1 MASDL
6 PQQPESKIRWYLEG
20 SGDPVSI
27 YARANSRDPARLQLA
42 DNFSAIVNYPDGA
55 YAIVSQS
62 LSAFGHHQMAKVV
75 GTEGAIWADWGAA
88 DARSGE
94 SHFGLRYGLG
104 DDVTEVELKEDAGEL
119 VELAREIDAVAESVR
134 SGKAPPCSGTDG
146 RWSTL
151 LCLAAEQSV
160 QAGQLV
166 MLDK

>member
-1 MASDL
+1 M
-6 PQQPESKIRWYLEG
+6 I
-20 SGDPVSI
+20 
-27 YARANSRDPARLQLA
+27 
-42 DNFSAIVNYPDGA
+42 
-55 YAIVSQS
+55 
-62 LSAFGHHQMAKVV
+62 

-94 SHFGLRYGLG
+94 SRFGLRYGLG

-134 SGKAPPCSGTDG
+134 SGKAPPCSGADG

>member
-27 YARANSRDPARLQLA
+27 YARANSCDPARPQLA

-62 LSAFGHHQMAKVV
+62 LSAFGHHQMAK
-75 GTEGAIWADWGAA
+75 
-88 DARSGE
+88 
-94 SHFGLRYGLG
+94 
-104 DDVTEVELKEDAGEL
+104 VELKEDAGEL

>member
-27 YARANSRDPARLQLA
+27 YARANSRDPARPQLA
-42 DNFSAIVNYPDGA
+42 DNFSAIVNCPDGA

-104 DDVTEVELKEDAGEL
+104 DDVTEVELKEDAGNWSNWHGRL
-119 VELAREIDAVAESVR
+119 TRWQSRSAVGRLLPVVGWTGA
-134 SGKAPPCSGTDG
+134 GLPCSAWLPSN
-146 RWSTL
+146 RSR
-151 LCLAAEQSV
+151 
-160 QAGQLV
+160 QASW
-166 MLDK
+166 